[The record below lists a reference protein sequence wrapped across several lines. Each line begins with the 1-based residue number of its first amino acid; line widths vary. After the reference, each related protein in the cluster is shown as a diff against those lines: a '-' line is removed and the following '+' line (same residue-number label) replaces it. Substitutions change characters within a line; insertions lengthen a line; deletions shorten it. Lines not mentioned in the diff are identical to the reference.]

1 MVMKNGFDESG
12 ELDLAGEIQQLL
24 FPKSSPVCDWCCIGI
39 KNRMARGL
47 GGDYFDFITMPDQCQ
62 TFLIGDVTGHGLYA
76 SVVMSLIYGFVH
88 RATSGECDPLGL
100 VRQVNDFLVAFSRR
114 SQVYDQYF
122 SSTLFFSIIN
132 PETLM
137 MQYVNAG
144 HVPPLVARGDSI
156 IPLEATAP
164 PVGFFEA
171 PEMEMATFRFERG
184 DRLFLYT
191 DGITE
196 AANSNGELYGVDRLR
211 ELLLSG
217 TEDYATFLDELFRSL
232 RAFGAVEPPIDD
244 CTAMVIDF
252 HGM

>member
-1 MVMKNGFDESG
+1 MVGSTFYDSE
-12 ELDLAGEIQQLL
+12 ELDLASEVQQLL

-76 SVVMSLIYGFVH
+76 SVVMSLIYGFIH
-88 RATSGECDPLGL
+88 RATQGECAPLDF
-100 VRQVNDFLVAFSRR
+100 VRQVNDFLVAFSKR
-114 SQVYDQYF
+114 SRQYDQYF

-144 HVPPLVARGDSI
+144 HVPPLVARGGRI
-156 IPLEATAP
+156 IPLVTTAP
-164 PVGFFEA
+164 PVGFFET
-171 PEMEMATFRFERG
+171 PDIEMASFTFERG
-184 DRLFLYT
+184 DRLLLYT

-196 AANSNGELYGVDRLR
+196 ASNSRGELFGVERLR
-211 ELLLSG
+211 ELLLSRA
-217 TEDYATFLDELFRSL
+217 EDYATFLDELFQGL
-232 RAFGAVEPPIDD
+232 RRFGASDPPLDD
-244 CTAMVIDF
+244 CTAMVVDF